1 MTMYKDCYETTAGSV
16 ISTKPIEVAIKEWM
30 IKDGSAESLHVRND
44 GHIRP
49 VFITGRQVS
58 ENSIPL
64 FAHPI
69 TIKNTQ
75 NDVLIC
81 ADLRFFVRKDT
92 PLDNIEKS
100 IKNLTEFNFAKSR
113 LILSMIWQTG
123 HEGKVKNNLNFAAT
137 VFAAWLSEAIAKN
150 YALDFKDQTV
160 LSVLT
165 AYYYQTLFFE
175 ENTFDEDTKQRIA
188 SQVIKAT
195 KAPAEFVFSVID
207 KIGQM
212 SSIEEYCA
220 QVREVVENVRLKNF
234 NLPMLLT
241 IVKNSWYGTN
251 AKEIICVALEHPPT
265 WCAIVYAAL
274 NERTYKNSIIY
285 RIAERFG
292 KRGAS
297 DEFMNSYKQMIL
309 EMTYKDSSDLED
321 RFKKFE

>member
-16 ISTKPIEVAIKEWM
+16 ISTKSIVVAIKEHI
-30 IKDGSAESLHVRND
+30 IKDGNFDNLRVRND
-44 GHIRP
+44 DHLRP
-49 VFITGRQVS
+49 VFITGSAPS
-58 ENSIPL
+58 ENNIPL

-100 IKNLTEFNFAKSR
+100 IKNVTEFNFAKSR

-123 HEGKVKNNLNFAAT
+123 NEGKIKNNLNFAAT
-137 VFAAWLSEAIAKN
+137 VYSAWLSEAIAKN
-150 YALDFKDQTV
+150 YALDFKDQTT
-160 LSVLT
+160 LAVLT
-165 AYYYQTLFFE
+165 NYFYQTLFYE
-175 ENTFDEDTKQRIA
+175 DNTFDEDTKQRIA
-188 SQVIKAT
+188 TQVIKAT
-195 KAPAEFVFSVID
+195 KTPAEFVFEVID
-207 KIGQM
+207 RIGPM
-212 SSIEEYCA
+212 TSIEDYCV
-220 QVREVVENVRLKNF
+220 QVRTVLENVRLNNF

-251 AKEIICVALEHPPT
+251 AKEVICVALEHPPT
-265 WCAIVYAAL
+265 WCAVVFAAL
-274 NERTYKNSIIY
+274 SERTYKSSIIY

-297 DEFMNSYKQMIL
+297 DEFMNSYKQMVT
-309 EMTYKDSSDLED
+309 EMLYDDHSNTDDRYKKLD
-321 RFKKFE
+321 